1 MSLLIVGMDVTIV
14 NVALPSI
21 QRDLDASVSALQW
34 TTAAYTVVL
43 ASLLMLGGSIADRL
57 GRARVFKFGLALFTA
72 ASLACSLAP
81 GVGWLIAFRVV
92 QGVAGAMLNPVA
104 MSIIRNTFEDPRER
118 AQAIG
123 IWGAVVGISMA
134 LGPVLGGVLVGL
146 SWRAVFLV
154 NIPIG
159 LAAIALTARFVP
171 ESRAPRPRRP
181 DPIGQVLVILTL
193 ASLTSAIIE
202 GPRLGWGSPAIVALA
217 VTAGVSLV
225 TLVRYEL
232 RRDDPLIDPRF
243 FASRPFSAAAVI
255 AVVAFAAF
263 GGFLFLNT
271 LYLQDVR
278 GLSPLS
284 AGLCTLPLALM
295 TALVSPIAGRV
306 VGTRGVRGPL
316 VVGGLGLGVGSL
328 MLVPLSADTSLGWLL
343 AAYCVFGLGF
353 GAVNPPITNAA
364 VSGMPASQAG
374 VAAAVATT
382 SRQVGL
388 TLGVAVVG
396 AMATASVDGPLEDH
410 LATAS
415 HSAWWLIVALGA
427 AIVALGLA
435 ASTGGGPGQRRA
447 DRGAAARG
455 AAGGVMAEGD
465 SDLARRAWRAMLDV
479 VLDHDRKIAV
489 SEALGV
495 SWARVRALQRLADQP
510 HTLSE
515 LAEQLAADRPYVTLI
530 VDGLEE
536 RGLVQRTPH
545 PEDRRAK
552 LVALTAAGRAA
563 AEHADAILDEPP
575 AALHDVPAKDLE
587 AVLRVLER
595 LADSER

>member
-1 MSLLIVGMDVTIV
+1 MTRTRPRLVLAICCMSLLIVGMDVTIV

-21 QRDLDASVSALQW
+21 RRDLGASVSALQW

-43 ASLLMLGGSIADRL
+43 ASLLMLGGSTADRL
-57 GRARVFKFGLALFTA
+57 GRARVFKAGLALFTA

-81 GVGWLIAFRVV
+81 GVGWLIAFRIL
-92 QGVAGAMLNPVA
+92 QGGAGAMLNPVA

-134 LGPVLGGVLVGL
+134 LGPVLGGLLVGL

-181 DPIGQVLVILTL
+181 DPVGQVLVIVML

-202 GPRLGWGSPAIVALA
+202 GPNLGWGSPLIIVLA
-217 VTAGVSLV
+217 VTAGVSLL

-232 RRDDPLIDPRF
+232 RRVDPLIEPRF

-255 AVVAFAAF
+255 AVAAFAAF

-271 LYLQDVR
+271 LYLQEVR

-284 AGLCTLPLALM
+284 AGLCTLPLAAM
-295 TALVSPIAGRV
+295 TVLVSPIAGRV

-316 VVGGLGLGVGSL
+316 VVGGLAVAAGSL
-328 MLVPLSADTSLGWLL
+328 MLVSLSVDTSLGWLL
-343 AAYCVFGLGF
+343 AAYSVFGLGF

-382 SRQVGL
+382 SRQIGL

-396 AMATASVDGPLEDH
+396 A
-410 LATAS
+410 LATAGVDGSLQDQLAAAS
-415 HSAWWLIVALGA
+415 HAAWWLIAALGA
-427 AIVALGLA
+427 GIVALGLA
-435 ASTGGGPGQRRA
+435 AST
-447 DRGAAARG
+447 AAAQASAERT
-455 AAGGVMAEGD
+455 AA
-465 SDLARRAWRAMLDV
+465 RLDV
-479 VLDHDRKIAV
+479 AP
-489 SEALGV
+489 
-495 SWARVRALQRLADQP
+495 Q
-510 HTLSE
+510 
-515 LAEQLAADRPYVTLI
+515 AA
-530 VDGLEE
+530 
-536 RGLVQRTPH
+536 
-545 PEDRRAK
+545 
-552 LVALTAAGRAA
+552 
-563 AEHADAILDEPP
+563 
-575 AALHDVPAKDLE
+575 
-587 AVLRVLER
+587 
-595 LADSER
+595 